1 MIDDDMVPDIDM
13 ITDDALPDAAGV
25 ELRAAEPDPNS
36 LGAILS
42 EAVADVE
49 AAGGREAHLLR
60 GVIGK
65 AAFDSLPA
73 RKSTAQAWQ
82 AWRDA
87 SPQTKP
93 QATRLLAIALA
104 RAADK
109 PHLVERIVREIS
121 DMDPFARDASQ
132 PPLKAPVKAQDHAG
146 ARAEKVLP
154 RAATKVA
161 PKDRYIAML
170 KLAEKPDASSYIRAR
185 SAER

>member
-1 MIDDDMVPDIDM
+1 MTDEQDIDILHTENM
-13 ITDDALPDAAGV
+13 PEEEAARPDA
-25 ELRAAEPDPNS
+25 NS

-42 EAVADVE
+42 EAIADVE

-65 AAFDSLPA
+65 GAFDSLPA
-73 RKSTAQAWQ
+73 RKSTAQVWQ

-87 SPQTKP
+87 PPHAKP
-93 QATRLLAIALA
+93 HRWLAIAIA

-109 PHLVERIVREIS
+109 PHLVDRIQREIA
-121 DMDPFARDASQ
+121 DMDVFARDPDAVA
-132 PPLKAPVKAQDHAG
+132 PPLKAAPGKAQSQAG

-161 PKDRYIAML
+161 PKDRYIDML
-170 KLAEKPDASSYIRAR
+170 KLANQADATNYIRAR
-185 SAER
+185 AAER